1 MDPSTIMQFITS
13 VGFPIFMCVYLVH
26 FMETEQKEMR
36 DIIADLKNS
45 IDRLNDRLKIREDD
59 LK

>member
-13 VGFPIFMCVYLVH
+13 VGFPIFMCIYLVH
-26 FMETEQKEMR
+26 FMESEQKEMR

>member
-1 MDPSTIMQFITS
+1 MDFNSVTQFITS
-13 VGFPIFMCVYLVH
+13 VGFPIFMSVYLVH

-36 DIIADLKNS
+36 EIIADLKGS